1 MIATA
6 VPNRPGQNRHSFSYM
21 QLAPGISILRAGRLR
36 VRPVTSV
43 GAVVTVEV
51 LPTAVEVGSHVPASP
66 FLRDW
71 KKFSLLRVEV
81 VHRPATACV
90 S

>member
-1 MIATA
+1 
-6 VPNRPGQNRHSFSYM
+6 M
-21 QLAPGISILRAGRLR
+21 QFAPGISISRAGRLR
-36 VRPVTSV
+36 VRAVTSV

-51 LPTAVEVGSHVPASP
+51 LPTAVEVRSQVLASP

-81 VHRPATACV
+81 VHGTATACV

>member
-1 MIATA
+1 
-6 VPNRPGQNRHSFSYM
+6 M
-21 QLAPGISILRAGRLR
+21 QFAPGISISRAGRLR
-36 VRPVTSV
+36 VSAMTSV

-51 LPTAVEVGSHVPASP
+51 LQTAVKVRSYALSSR

-71 KKFSLLRVEV
+71 KKFSLRRVEV
-81 VHRPATACV
+81 VHGPATACV